1 MKDQIIIK
9 QSSEREDEDQNYW
22 NWSIWIDA
30 SDEIINQIDMVE
42 YILHPTFY
50 NRVRRITTK
59 EDKFILSSKG
69 WGEFMIHIKIY
80 VSNKEEPIQKK
91 HYLNLFS
98 DEIEMSEI
106 KPEIKTKVKSKV
118 KANVQKAKPKTVFIS
133 SAMSDYKK
141 VEELTN
147 ELNKNKIEVKT
158 QETIEI
164 ESNFTED
171 LNNAIE
177 ASDVFILY
185 GLENLTKSQEF
196 ELNVAIDANKE
207 IIIQANDKEEIDRS
221 ILKNRKI
228 ENLKIIKTNND
239 IVGLI

>member
-1 MKDQIIIK
+1 MKDKIIIK
-9 QSSEREDEDQNYW
+9 QSSKREEEGKNYW
-22 NWSIWIDA
+22 SWSVWIDT
-30 SDEIINQIDMVE
+30 STEIINQIDMVE
-42 YILHPTFY
+42 YILHPTFH
-50 NRVRRITTK
+50 NRVRRKTTK

-80 VSNKEEPIQKK
+80 VSNKEEPILKK
-91 HYLNLFS
+91 YYLNLFS
-98 DEIEMSEI
+98 DEKAEI
-106 KPEIKTKVKSKV
+106 KPGVKVETGQKYKSSIK
-118 KANVQKAKPKTVFIS
+118 AKTVFIS
-133 SAMSDYKK
+133 SAMSDYAK

-147 ELNKNKIEVKT
+147 ELNKNKIDVKT

-177 ASDVFILY
+177 DSDVFVLY
-185 GLENLTKSQEF
+185 GLGKLTRSQET
-196 ELNVAIDANKE
+196 ELNVAIKANKE
-207 IIIQANDKEEIDRS
+207 IIIQVNDEEEIDRS

>member
-1 MKDQIIIK
+1 MKDKIIIK
-9 QSSEREDEDQNYW
+9 QSSKREEEGKNYW
-22 NWSIWIDA
+22 SWSVWIDTPT
-30 SDEIINQIDMVE
+30 EIMKQIDMVE
-42 YILHPTFY
+42 YILHPTFH
-50 NRVRRITTK
+50 NRVQRKTRK
-59 EDKFILSSKG
+59 EDRFLLSSNG

-80 VSNKEEPIQKK
+80 VSNREEPILKK
-91 HYLNLFS
+91 HYLKLFS

-106 KPEIKTKVKSKV
+106 KPEGKTGIEAKVGPSL
-118 KANVQKAKPKTVFIS
+118 KAKPKTVFIS

-147 ELNKNKIEVKT
+147 ELHKNEIDVKT

-177 ASDVFILY
+177 DSDVFVLY
-185 GLENLTKSQEF
+185 GLGKLTRSQES
-196 ELNVAIDANKE
+196 ELNVAINANKE
-207 IIIQANDKEEIDRS
+207 IIIQVNDEDEIGRS